1 MRKYIYSLILVA
13 AIACLSIQAQ
23 PLKYK
28 PTTASVSA
36 GGTTTIDEIVGKVDN
51 YIILKSE
58 IELGVIQAQSSGEK
72 LKGDLNCKVLEQIVL
87 SKLMLAKAEIDSVT
101 VEERQV
107 DDQLDRRMQY
117 MIQTIGSREKLE
129 AYYKKTVDQFKSE
142 LRKQVKEQLIAQKM
156 QESISKNIKV
166 TPGEV
171 KRFYN
176 AIPKDSLPYFSK
188 EVQVGQ
194 IVLTVKQGKAAKQE
208 AKKRALEIKQRV
220 LNGED
225 FATLAKELSEDPG
238 SAAQGGNLG
247 FWGKGDMVAP
257 YEAAALAL
265 KPGQTSDV
273 VESQFGFHIIQL
285 IARKGAQYDSRH
297 ILIRP
302 NPNANDKEETT
313 KQLDSL
319 RNLILIDSLKFDQGA
334 KKFSDD
340 NETKDQ
346 GGFFVDPNTNTNRV
360 PLENLDPVIYFIID
374 TMQVGEIT
382 KPMPFRTADGKEAFR
397 VVFFKAKYAPHEANL
412 KDDYQKIYNACLLQK
427 KQQALRTWFEK
438 SRTEVFVEVDPQ
450 FNNCELFKDGI

>member
-1 MRKYIYSLILVA
+1 MGIGS
-13 AIACLSIQAQ
+13 
-23 PLKYK
+23 
-28 PTTASVSA
+28 
-36 GGTTTIDEIVGKVDN
+36 TTIVIDQIVGKVDN

-58 IELGVIQAQSSGEK
+58 IDLGVIQAESSGEK
-72 LKGDLNCKVLEQIVL
+72 LDGNRECKVLEQIVL

-117 MIQTIGSREKLE
+117 MIQSIGGREKLE
-129 AYYKKTVDQFKSE
+129 AYYKKTVDQFKAE

-156 QESISKNIKV
+156 QESISKGIKV

-194 IVLTVKQGKAAKQE
+194 ISMVIKQGKAAKQQ
-208 AKKRALEIKQRV
+208 AKQRAID
-220 LNGED
+220 LRKRILAGED
-225 FATLAKELSEDPG
+225 FATLAKEYSEDPG
-238 SAAQGGNLG
+238 SGSQGGNLG

-265 KPGQTSDV
+265 KPGQTSEV

-285 IARKGAQYDSRH
+285 IERKGAKYDSRH

-302 NPNANDKEETT
+302 TPNASDKEETI
-313 KQLDSL
+313 KELDSL
-319 RNLILIDSLKFDQGA
+319 RRLILIDSLKFDQGA
-334 KKFSDD
+334 KKYSDD
-340 NETKDQ
+340 ADTKDH
-346 GGFFVDPNTNTNRV
+346 GGFFIDQNTNTNRV

-382 KPMPFRTADGKEAFR
+382 KPLPYRTPDGKDGFR
-397 VVFFKAKYAPHEANL
+397 IIYYKAKFAPHEANL
-412 KDDYQKIYNACLLQK
+412 RDDYQKIYNACLLQK
-427 KQQALRTWFEK
+427 KQKALRTWFEK
-438 SRTEVFVEVDPQ
+438 SRTEVFVEIEPEFQ
-450 FNNCELFKDGI
+450 NCELFKDGI